1 MKKYYHMLIF
11 IFVLSLYIIFSNQR
25 VTTSMDVDV
34 LRYASNWIETGSLG
48 SEQKLSAG
56 VAYSPKTE
64 LFYAMEGLGII
75 APLTFF
81 IKASNIF
88 SQDSNFIMYI
98 FNQFFAALAVM
109 FLFLIFKMF
118 LSSRKSF
125 FYTALFALATPI
137 FVHSKYLLPEP
148 VTLLCISMSFYYL
161 LKFRRHKVPAY
172 MFFSGLS
179 SGYTLLT
186 RPDAPIFAALFSLLV
201 FYVAYRISR
210 KGFIKHY
217 VFYLTG
223 FLIFAALFAFTNYN
237 RYGSILESGYTLDR
251 NEVKIS
257 LEKSLPETYRKFE
270 SFARLVER
278 EDPADENYK
287 EALRY
292 YNRFQSQQKFLEETN
307 KVLTEYGD
315 KNTAFYTNG
324 SLNFINGIYLILF
337 SPNRSIFFLSPFM
350 IILLIPLWR
359 YFRRFRAEFI
369 LTGSI
374 IAGYIM
380 LYALR
385 APLSYAGSAAWG
397 VRYLLP
403 VYPVLFLS
411 AILYERS
418 EFSRKAAVRRMFYAL
433 CIISVLFQITGSG
446 VNYQSVQMPLEYKAK
461 QVYGTSD
468 MTWAHESR
476 KSMMTGFSSSLLV
489 NNIRIM
495 TGNLTPEQKAYGVE
509 AGPNDW
515 FFLQVLKGRGR
526 LVEGK
531 ETGSFKALLF
541 LLLISSAG
549 SAFLLYRS
557 TAAENK

>member
-1 MKKYYHMLIF
+1 MKKYDYLVIF
-11 IFVLSLYIIFSNQR
+11 AFVLSIYILFSNQR

-34 LRYASNWIETGSLG
+34 IRYASNWIETGSLG

-56 VAYSPKTE
+56 VAYSPKTG
-64 LFYAMEGLGII
+64 LFYAMEGVGII
-75 APLTFF
+75 APLAIF
-81 IKASNIF
+81 IQASNFF

-109 FLFLIFKMF
+109 FLYLIFKLF
-118 LSSRKSF
+118 INRRKSF
-125 FYTALFALATPI
+125 FYTTLFALATPL

-148 VTLLCISMSFYYL
+148 VTLLSISMSFYFL
-161 LKFRRHKVPAY
+161 LKFRRDRKIL
-172 MFFSGLS
+172 FLFLSGLS

-186 RPDAPIFAALFSLLV
+186 RPDAPIFTALFSALAIFIIYKNSGKDLV
-201 FYVAYRISR
+201 RNSACYIA
-210 KGFIKHY
+210 GFIIFSA
-217 VFYLTG
+217 VFA
-223 FLIFAALFAFTNYN
+223 ITNFQ
-237 RYGSILESGYTLDR
+237 RFGSVLETGYTLDR
-251 NEVKIS
+251 NEVKASI
-257 LEKSLPETYRKFE
+257 ERSLPETYRNFE
-270 SFARLVER
+270 SAARLVER
-278 EDPADENYK
+278 EDETDGNYK
-287 EALRY
+287 EALRH
-292 YNRFQSQQKFLEETN
+292 YNRFQSQQKFLEETD
-307 KVLTEYGD
+307 KVLSEYGD

-324 SLNFINGIYLILF
+324 TLNFINGIYLILF

-350 IILLIPLWR
+350 IILLTPLWS
-359 YFRRFRAEFI
+359 YFRRFRTEFI

-374 IAGYIM
+374 VAGYIV

-411 AILYERS
+411 VIFYERS
-418 EFSRKAAVRRMFYAL
+418 EFSRRLAVRWVFYAL
-433 CIISVLFQITGSG
+433 CAISVLFQITGSG

-461 QVYGTSD
+461 QIYGTSD

-495 TGNLTPEQKAYGVE
+495 TGNMTPEQNAYGVE

-515 FFLQVLKGRGR
+515 FFLQVLKGKGR
-526 LVEGK
+526 LVQGK
-531 ETGSFKALLF
+531 DPGSFKALLF
-541 LLLISSAG
+541 LLLITAAG
-549 SAFLLYRS
+549 SGYLLYRS
-557 TAAENK
+557 KAAENK

>member
-1 MKKYYHMLIF
+1 MKKYDPLLIF
-11 IFVLSLYIIFSNQR
+11 ILILSIYVLFSNQR
-25 VTTSMDVDV
+25 ITTSMDVDV

-56 VAYSPKTE
+56 VAYSPETG

-75 APLTFF
+75 APLAFF
-81 IKASNIF
+81 VKASNIL
-88 SQDSNFIMYI
+88 SSDSNFIMYI

-109 FLFLIFKMF
+109 YLFLIFRLF
-118 LSSRKSF
+118 LSAKKSF
-125 FYTALFALATPI
+125 FYTALFALATPL

-161 LKFRRHKVPAY
+161 LKFRRHKIPVY

-186 RPDAPIFAALFSLLV
+186 RPDAPIFAALFSLLAVYTVYKISGKDIIKSSV
-201 FYVAYRISR
+201 FYV
-210 KGFIKHY
+210 
-217 VFYLTG
+217 TG

-251 NEVKIS
+251 NEVKES

-270 SFARLVER
+270 SAARLVER

-287 EALRY
+287 DALRY

-307 KVLTEYGD
+307 KVLSEYGD

-337 SPNRSIFFLSPFM
+337 SPNRSIFYLSPFM

-359 YFRRFRAEFI
+359 YFRRFRTEFI

-374 IAGYIM
+374 IAGYIA

-403 VYPVLFLS
+403 VYPVFFLS
-411 AILYERS
+411 VIFYERS
-418 EFSRKAAVRRMFYAL
+418 EFSRKTAVRRTFYVL
-433 CIISVLFQITGSG
+433 CVFSALFQLTGSG

-461 QVYGTSD
+461 QVHGTSD

-476 KSMMTGFSSSLLV
+476 KSMMTDFSSSLLI

-495 TGNLTPEQKAYGVE
+495 TGNMTPEQKAYGVE
-509 AGPNDW
+509 GGPNDW

-526 LVEGK
+526 LVDGK

-541 LLLISSAG
+541 LLLISASG
-549 SAFLLYRS
+549 SAYLLYRS
-557 TAAENK
+557 TASENK

>member
-1 MKKYYHMLIF
+1 MKKYDPLLILVF
-11 IFVLSLYIIFSNQR
+11 ILSIYILFSNQR
-25 VTTSMDVDV
+25 ITTSMDVDV
-34 LRYASNWIETGSLG
+34 LRYASNWIETGSMG

-56 VAYSPKTE
+56 VAYSPKTG

-75 APLTFF
+75 APLAFF
-81 IKASNIF
+81 IKASNTF
-88 SQDSNFIMYI
+88 SSDSNFIMYI
-98 FNQFFAALAVM
+98 FNQFFAALASM
-109 FLFLIFKMF
+109 FIFLIFRLF
-118 LSSRKSF
+118 LSARKSF
-125 FYTALFALATPI
+125 FYTALFALGTPL

-161 LKFRRHKVPAY
+161 LRFRSQKVPVY

-179 SGYTLLT
+179 TGYTLLT
-186 RPDAPIFAALFSLLV
+186 RPDAPIFAVLFSLLTAYTVYRIAGKDTVRSLV
-201 FYVAYRISR
+201 FYSA
-210 KGFIKHY
+210 
-217 VFYLTG
+217 G
-223 FLIFAALFAFTNYN
+223 FLIFAVLFAFTNYN
-237 RYGSILESGYTLDR
+237 RYGSFMESGYTLDR
-251 NEVKIS
+251 NEVKSS

-270 SFARLVER
+270 SAARLVER
-278 EDPADENYK
+278 EDPTDENYK

-292 YNRFQSQQKFLEETN
+292 YNSFQSQQKFLEETN
-307 KVLTEYGD
+307 KVLSEYGD

-324 SLNFINGIYLILF
+324 PLNFINGVYLILF
-337 SPNRSIFFLSPFM
+337 APNRSIFFLSPFM
-350 IILLIPLWR
+350 IILLISLR
-359 YFRRFRAEFI
+359 SFFRRFRTELI

-374 IAGYIM
+374 IAGYIV

-411 AILYERS
+411 VIFYERS
-418 EFSRKAAVRRMFYAL
+418 EFSRKTAVRRTFYGL
-433 CIISVLFQITGSG
+433 CIISVLFQLTGSG

-476 KSMMTGFSSSLLV
+476 KSMMTDFSSSLLI

-495 TGNLTPEQKAYGVE
+495 TGNMTPEQKAYGVE
-509 AGPNDW
+509 GGPNDW
-515 FFLQVLKGRGR
+515 FFWQVLKGKGR

-531 ETGSFKALLF
+531 DTGSFKALLF
-541 LLLISSAG
+541 LILISVAG
-549 SAFLLYRS
+549 SAYLLYRS
-557 TAAENK
+557 TSAENK